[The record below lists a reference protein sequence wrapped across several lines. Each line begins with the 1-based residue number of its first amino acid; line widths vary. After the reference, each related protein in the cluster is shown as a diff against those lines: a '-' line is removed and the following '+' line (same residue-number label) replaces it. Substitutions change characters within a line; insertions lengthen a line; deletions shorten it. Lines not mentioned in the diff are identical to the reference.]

1 MLREILTIA
10 LIAAVAP
17 AAEPAGAAIEI
28 DTGGAEWVRPDGVFT
43 LRLEGEPVPD
53 GGRLAVVL
61 GSTDVT
67 DLLRRTPEGLEYRS
81 DLRPLPAGESE
92 LVVYRVASDGDWE
105 ELERWPLRVLS
116 ERGFRSVEVTPR
128 LDLASQ
134 GLIDHGGDQEAEDR
148 GLDDWTGQALF
159 DARLTRA
166 AAEIDVD
173 VQLQGATTDEQ
184 ALRFSELGPDAPS
197 VDLASYSLAVRRGR
211 GRFELGHLAWGS
223 SRYLI
228 DGFRSR
234 GAAVTVPLWAGAEI
248 GVAAVNGTSIVGWDN
263 VLGLSSSDHRVL
275 AGRVGAELLP
285 GRPGALQ
292 VGITVLDGSLRP
304 ETGFLQGAVTDT
316 EQSDGVGVD
325 LHGAAWAGR
334 LRLDASWARSRFDN
348 PFDPSLAQGDDLV
361 EVEEEERD
369 ARALDLE
376 VDLVSDRP
384 LGERFTTRWT
394 LGYHHGLVEPQYRSV
409 AAFVQADRRDDLVQL
424 TGALGPAAVQLAH
437 SRSRDNLDDVPS
449 ILTTRTRTDVAS
461 VSVPLAQIR
470 GGAGAWLPVVSYSWQ
485 RTHQKGDDV
494 PVDSGFDPSHVPDQ
508 VSRTQGLGLDW
519 GGAVW
524 RLGYRFDGSD
534 QDNRQP
540 GRELSDFET
549 RVHSVSGGLSWTRVD
564 VGLDVS
570 EERSRN
576 VERGE
581 RTTTRRYGLNGLWRT
596 TERWSWNGAL
606 SRSRSST
613 GPTAAEN
620 ESWEGDLQVTYRL
633 GPWGGSHGVSGQ
645 LYLRYANTRFDA
657 SDPVFGFAE
666 RRRAWA
672 LRSGLNL
679 SLF

>member
-10 LIAAVAP
+10 LIAA
-17 AAEPAGAAIEI
+17 AARAAGAAGPVIEV
-28 DTGGAEWVRPDGVFT
+28 DTGGAEWIRPEEAFT
-43 LRLEGEPVPD
+43 LRLDPGAPD
-53 GGRLAVVL
+53 DGSRLAVVV

-67 DLLRRTPEGLEYRS
+67 DLFRRTPEGLEYRT
-81 DLRPLPAGESE
+81 DLRPLPPGESD
-92 LVVYRVASDGDWE
+92 LVVYRVEADGRWA
-105 ELERWPLRVLS
+105 ELDRFRLQVLS
-116 ERGFRSVEVTPR
+116 EGGFRSVETTPR

-134 GLIDHGGDQEAEDR
+134 GLVDRGGDQEAEDR
-148 GLDDWTGQALF
+148 GLDDWTGQAVL

-173 VQLQGATTDEQ
+173 VQLQGATADEQ

-211 GRFELGHLAWGS
+211 GSFELGHLAWGS

-228 DGFRSR
+228 DGFASR
-234 GAAVTVPLWAGAEI
+234 GAALTLPLWTGAEV

-263 VLGLSSSDHRVL
+263 TLGLSDGDHQVL
-275 AGRVGAELLP
+275 AGRFGAELLP
-285 GRPGALQ
+285 ARPGALQ
-292 VGITVLDGSLRP
+292 VGVTVLDGSLRP
-304 ETGFLQGAVTDT
+304 EASFLQGAVTDA

-325 LHGAAWAGR
+325 LHGATWAGR
-334 LRLDASWARSRFDN
+334 VRLDASWARSRFDN
-348 PFDPSLAQGDDLV
+348 PFDAALAQGDDLV
-361 EVEEEERD
+361 PVAEEERD

-376 VDLVSDRP
+376 VDLLSDRP

-409 AAFVQADRRDDLVQL
+409 AAFVQADRRDDLVRL

-461 VSVPLAQIR
+461 LSVPLAQLR
-470 GGAGAWLPVVSYSWQ
+470 EGTGLWWPVVSYSWQ

-508 VSRTQGLGLDW
+508 VSRSQGLGLDW
-519 GGAVW
+519 SGAYW
-524 RLGYRFDGSD
+524 RFGYRFDGSD

-540 GRELSDFET
+540 GRELADFET
-549 RVHSVSGGLSWTRVD
+549 RVHSFSGGLSWTRVD
-564 VGLDVS
+564 LGLDLS
-570 EERSRN
+570 EERGRN

-596 TERWSWNGAL
+596 TERWGWNGSL
-606 SRSRSST
+606 SRSRSHT
-613 GPTAAEN
+613 DPTAARN
-620 ESWEGDLQVTYRL
+620 ESWEGDLQTTYRL
-633 GPWGGSHGVSGQ
+633 GPWGGTHGVSGQ
-645 LYLRYANTRFDA
+645 LYLRYSNTRFDA

-672 LRSGLNL
+672 IRSGLNL
-679 SLF
+679 SLY